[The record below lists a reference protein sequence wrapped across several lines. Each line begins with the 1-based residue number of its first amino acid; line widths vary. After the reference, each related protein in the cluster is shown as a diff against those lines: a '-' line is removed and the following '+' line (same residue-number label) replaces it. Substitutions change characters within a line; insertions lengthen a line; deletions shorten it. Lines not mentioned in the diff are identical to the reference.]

1 METFKYT
8 LCSVCERQVFAVSN
22 SNLSEEE
29 KLRHMLMKK
38 LLRSMSRG
46 GVMADVIE
54 IKNENEF
61 DEYLNKSRNKGKLVI
76 ADFWAPWCPPCIV
89 MAPVFKEVAK
99 EFKGKAFFLRVNVDR
114 VTTLAE
120 RYGITSIPTLI
131 AFCKGNPIDIRIGFM
146 PKPALSAWVKRLIE
160 QCS

>member
-1 METFKYT
+1 M
-8 LCSVCERQVFAVSN
+8 SN

-76 ADFWAPWCPPCIV
+76 ADFWAPWCPP
-89 MAPVFKEVAK
+89 
-99 EFKGKAFFLRVNVDR
+99 
-114 VTTLAE
+114 
-120 RYGITSIPTLI
+120 
-131 AFCKGNPIDIRIGFM
+131 
-146 PKPALSAWVKRLIE
+146 
-160 QCS
+160 